1 MVKLVAGSSIS
12 EAALKG
18 LSARA
23 SVGLSLFLG
32 SDSAI
37 NASNRFNGATAE
49 AFQQMRRDHEARFF
63 HMDDVKLHAGMF
75 PDVAVVQACV
85 DCHNEHADSP
95 KHDWKRGDIMGA
107 VTWTYPKSRLPA
119 AEALRVVAA
128 LRSSFADA
136 YATYLAKAR
145 TFTPPPEVSSQW
157 PTSGYFLPTQ
167 QIFMQSVTQI
177 TSPLTLQALIVAAR

>member
-1 MVKLVAGSSIS
+1 
-12 EAALKG
+12 
-18 LSARA
+18 
-23 SVGLSLFLG
+23 
-32 SDSAI
+32 
-37 NASNRFNGATAE
+37 
-49 AFQQMRRDHEARFF
+49 
-63 HMDDVKLHAGMF
+63 MDDVKLHAGMF

-107 VTWTYPKSRLPA
+107 VTWTYPKPKLTA
-119 AEALRVVAA
+119 AEALRVLAA